1 VAAIG
6 RHLMEAIS
14 PLATFEVPAVPVETG
29 LFEFAR
35 RMAML
40 AVQPEP
46 LSVFRTLALEGGR
59 FPNLAKLFIERNRE
73 RAIGLILRVLQ
84 AYEQRGDLVLSDAQM
99 TAEHFFI
106 LMVGI
111 PQRMAMLGLGR
122 LLLHAEHGHARREG
136 GDARGRA
143 APARSR
149 RTLPRGMRGPQG
161 GDAVSAVTL
170 REARSRQPGAHLL
183 TGPGSHAR

>member
-1 VAAIG
+1 MAAIS

-14 PLATFEVPAVPVETG
+14 PLGSFEVPAAPVETG
-29 LFEFAR
+29 LVEFAR
-35 RMAML
+35 RMATV

-84 AYEQRGDLVLSDAQM
+84 AYEQRGDLVLADAQM

-111 PQRMAMLGLGR
+111 PQRMAMLGVKEEAPDAER
-122 LLLHAEHGHARREG
+122 RLHAAVALFLSGCGVRKEG
-136 GDARGRA
+136 PPS
-143 APARSR
+143 AP
-149 RTLPRGMRGPQG
+149 
-161 GDAVSAVTL
+161 
-170 REARSRQPGAHLL
+170 
-183 TGPGSHAR
+183 